1 MNIGGRGGAQGPA
14 PPLLVLGI
22 KNAEGRKAKSACN
35 TPPPTLAQGL
45 LFFGAAHYKQSKK

>member
-1 MNIGGRGGAQGPA
+1 MDIGGRGGAQGPA

-35 TPPPTLAQGL
+35 TSPPTLAQD
-45 LFFGAAHYKQSKK
+45 LFLFGTAQYKQSKK